1 MILPFIPLTQRL
13 RWKINGQPGGKN
25 GSRSLG
31 FLPASL
37 QSLFGFRVLL
47 VQRLELTSSTGRL
60 PPRLPSCLHT
70 SAGPKVSAVTS
81 QQLPSLSFFV
91 VLPFVMHFVI
101 QVLKLCSSLKV
112 PYYYYYFS
120 SWISVKQLGFLGQP
134 IEIFEETTSLA
145 LCLQPP
151 HTTWSFNLALLGLPH
166 FLEETKTIRSQR
178 AEPTSFRGCGH

>member
-70 SAGPKVSAVTS
+70 STGPKVSAVTS
-81 QQLPSLSFFV
+81 QLLPSLSFFV

-101 QVLKLCSSLKV
+101 QVFKALFLIESPLLLLLFFILDLSEAA
-112 PYYYYYFS
+112 
-120 SWISVKQLGFLGQP
+120 WIP
-134 IEIFEETTSLA
+134 
-145 LCLQPP
+145 
-151 HTTWSFNLALLGLPH
+151 W
-166 FLEETKTIRSQR
+166 
-178 AEPTSFRGCGH
+178 PTN